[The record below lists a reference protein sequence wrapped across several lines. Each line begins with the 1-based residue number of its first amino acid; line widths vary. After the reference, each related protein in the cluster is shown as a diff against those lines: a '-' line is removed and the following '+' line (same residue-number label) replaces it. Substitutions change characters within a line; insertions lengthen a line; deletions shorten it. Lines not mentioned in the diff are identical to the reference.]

1 MTIKFFQREKQN
13 EVVESTALEQS
24 ELSDEQLEQVSG
36 GYIIAGAAGEQDW
49 LKRLKYA
56 HDHPGRMIPLLQMAK

>member
-1 MTIKFFQREKQN
+1 MTIKFFHREKQN
-13 EVVESTALEQS
+13 EAVESIALEQM

-36 GYIIAGAAGEQDW
+36 GYIVAGPTGELDW

-56 HDHPGRMIPLLQMAK
+56 HNHPGRMIPLLAR

>member
-1 MTIKFFQREKQN
+1 MTIKFFHREKRN
-13 EVVESTALEQS
+13 EAVESTFLEQM

-36 GYIIAGAAGEQDW
+36 GYIVAGQQGELDW

-56 HDHPGRMIPLLQMAK
+56 HNHPGRMIPLMAR